1 MRFLLLTLIF
11 IVSAQATDKIA
22 LLIGNS
28 NYTHLDSGDSP
39 KKDIPALAQR
49 LRDIGFDV
57 EVVYNRD
64 KRSMKD
70 AIRDFQRKLLK
81 NPNAIALFYYSGHGS
96 QAYGESY
103 LIPTDGDTQDQ
114 ADVEADGIKVEWIA
128 QKMAIAKT
136 KANILFLDGMSRCS
150 NWNNGRN

>member
-1 MRFLLLTLIF
+1 MRFILLTLIF

-28 NYTHLDSGDSP
+28 NYTHLDKLYSP
-39 KKDIPALAQR
+39 KKDIPALAKK
-49 LRDIGFDV
+49 LRKIGFDV

-96 QAYGESY
+96 QAHGESY
-103 LIPTDGDTQDQ
+103 LIPIDGDTQDQ

-136 KANILFLDGMSRCS
+136 KPIFYFWDACRDCGSGN
-150 NWNNGRN
+150 